1 MALSISGVGDLDGVE
16 PIWCLWRAIDILWFS
31 VSCIYF
37 PAIPSFFSL
46 LLVQTCFDDLSHVY
60 LDSAPGFFFTFSFSM
75 V

>member
-46 LLVQTCFDDLSHVY
+46 LFGADL
-60 LDSAPGFFFTFSFSM
+60 F
-75 V
+75 